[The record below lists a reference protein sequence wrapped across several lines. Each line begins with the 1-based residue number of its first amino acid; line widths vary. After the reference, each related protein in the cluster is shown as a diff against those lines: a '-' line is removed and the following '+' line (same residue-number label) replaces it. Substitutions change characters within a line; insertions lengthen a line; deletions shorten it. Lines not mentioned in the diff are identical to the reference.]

1 LKSQTWSEKHEQTS
15 NFNVAEL
22 SRQESFV
29 DLQVGNPRRDVV
41 VSDGLKIFSC
51 QYQHLQRKSKEKR
64 QTWTKQHE
72 ED

>member
-1 LKSQTWSEKHEQTS
+1 LKSQTWPEKHEQTS

-41 VSDGLKIFSC
+41 VSDRLKIFSC

-64 QTWTKQHE
+64 QTWTDQHE